1 MTHKGEDISGQVG
14 TGMGTVWRG
23 QALTLS
29 LTGGGGLGGPPLAE
43 LTIAPKRIYIS
54 I

>member
-29 LTGGGGLGGPPLAE
+29 LTGGKGGAE
-43 LTIAPKRIYIS
+43 SALLSQK
-54 I
+54 